1 MIHLTVY
8 SQEAKRSLTHLV
20 VASSIIQWIA
30 TCSPGSTVQ
39 TNIKSMLQAVTAAM
53 TRGNVFIPSPFRL
66 LRYFAENTCEFCNI
80 NRASYI
86 SARIYAVFA
95 CNDCYRTKQSTI
107 SATAAPALY
116 SIIQRRMKRER
127 TPPISCMVQ
136 FSSSNDYLAT
146 YYMWTTKLLLNNVR
160 IGPILSLQEAITI
173 TTDSTTSVRRGLLL
187 HRFKTSAPTKEN
199 YKGIIDIYDNA
210 STVSKSLTMTS

>member
-1 MIHLTVY
+1 
-8 SQEAKRSLTHLV
+8 
-20 VASSIIQWIA
+20 
-30 TCSPGSTVQ
+30 
-39 TNIKSMLQAVTAAM
+39 
-53 TRGNVFIPSPFRL
+53 
-66 LRYFAENTCEFCNI
+66 
-80 NRASYI
+80 
-86 SARIYAVFA
+86 
-95 CNDCYRTKQSTI
+95 
-107 SATAAPALY
+107 
-116 SIIQRRMKRER
+116 MKHER

-199 YKGIIDIYDNA
+199 YKDIIDIYDNA
-210 STVSKSLTMTS
+210 STVSKSLTMTSWISINISCVNVTTCLRKGTRTRKFQLHKITIGRKMTVELYVSSLTMLYKQKLLPIYTHW